1 MENNRRKVIYQNDSY
16 QLLKLKENGNWYNY
30 GQRKSLKAISNIEMS
45 DKFNLD
51 ISKGIIE
58 EIRRYRIQEKERCK
72 IYLNKK
78 SLVSKV
84 I

>member
-1 MENNRRKVIYQNDSY
+1 MENNRRKVIHQNGSY

-45 DKFNLD
+45 GKFNLD
-51 ISKGIIE
+51 ISKWIIE

-72 IYLNKK
+72 TYLNKK
-78 SLVSKV
+78 SLASKV